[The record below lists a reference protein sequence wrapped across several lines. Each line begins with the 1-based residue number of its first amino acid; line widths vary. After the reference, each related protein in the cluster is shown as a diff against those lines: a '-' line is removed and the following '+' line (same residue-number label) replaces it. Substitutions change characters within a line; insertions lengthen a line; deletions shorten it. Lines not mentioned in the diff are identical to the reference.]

1 MDLSRLSYTK
11 GDSQTIPGQPAGR
24 IARQNQPEDSKYEL
38 PEVHAA
44 YQKPEGI
51 LSSSLVFVISGG
63 EKREAAFLREL
74 IMKQDLRSLRVVFM
88 SQEEQGLQPYQMQ
101 EKWREIQSSREIKAD
116 AQSYHLED
124 MDQVFLLSDVDE
136 YYDQLKGILNN
147 VTEGFQ
153 VQWIVSN
160 PCFEIWLYYCFLN
173 NPETD
178 LKCLKAE
185 PVSTRSQKLKSLC
198 NSLVKGGMN
207 PVRAFQLMHAGID
220 NSKEHYRVDDE
231 GIPVL
236 YATQM
241 HEMAQY
247 LIDTMNRN
255 DNEYEMF
262 LKMKAEQR
270 AIRHKERSI

>member
-1 MDLSRLSYTK
+1 MDLSKLSYTK

-24 IARQNQPEDSKYEL
+24 IARQNQSENSKYEL
-38 PEVHAA
+38 PVAHTA

-51 LSSSLVFVISGG
+51 
-63 EKREAAFLREL
+63 
-74 IMKQDLRSLRVVFM
+74 
-88 SQEEQGLQPYQMQ
+88 QG
-101 EKWREIQSSREIKAD
+101 
-116 AQSYHLED
+116 
-124 MDQVFLLSDVDE
+124 
-136 YYDQLKGILNN
+136 
-147 VTEGFQ
+147 
-153 VQWIVSN
+153 QWIVSN

-173 NPETD
+173 NPEED
-178 LKCLKAE
+178 LNCLKAE

-207 PVRAFQLMHAGID
+207 PVRAFELMHAGID

-255 DNEYEMF
+255 ANEYELF

-270 AIRHKERSI
+270 AIRHKEKSI